1 MTTFLKAKKAVVVD
15 YKRRVM
21 LPIFLV
27 CHLKSMMRSIFPFH
41 HFLPCLYLTTLL
53 LLDDIL
59 LASVSQSC
67 RNLLTV
73 QLDFSTY

>member
-27 CHLKSMMRSIFPFH
+27 CHPKSMMRSIFPFH
-41 HFLPCLYLTTLL
+41 RYFFCLATLLSL
-53 LLDDIL
+53 LLDDIFARL
-59 LASVSQSC
+59 RFSVMSKLAHRSVA
-67 RNLLTV
+67 
-73 QLDFSTY
+73 FP